1 MLDAILGIDNSDDHS
16 VCGGLAPRF
25 SGPGPVR
32 RLLGVRPSKERTC

>member
-16 VCGGLAPRF
+16 VCGGLAPRS

-32 RLLGVRPSKERTC
+32 RLLGVRSSKERTC